1 MIPYQILQTKMIGIV
16 WQTIKRITDEIL
28 EKGFKNKQTNKQ
40 PNKQIAIIWNVS
52 YIHLEIKINLHS
64 SKKYPYTFDS

>member
-40 PNKQIAIIWNVS
+40 PNKQIAIIWNVW
-52 YIHLEIKINLHS
+52 N
-64 SKKYPYTFDS
+64 TFGNKN

>member
-40 PNKQIAIIWNVS
+40 PNKQIAIIWNVW
-52 YIHLEIKINLHS
+52 N
-64 SKKYPYTFDS
+64 TFRNKN

>member
-16 WQTIKRITDEIL
+16 WQTVKRITDEIL

-40 PNKQIAIIWNVS
+40 PNKQIAIIWNVW
-52 YIHLEIKINLHS
+52 N
-64 SKKYPYTFDS
+64 TFGNKN